1 MMVGLWWK
9 QEMQGGNLT
18 FLKDINE
25 FGDEWQ
31 SRTRIELVFG
41 ALRQAILSGEIEPE
55 SRLRVEVLRKTFG
68 VGASTVRE
76 ALSRLLVENLVTT
89 EGQRGFRA
97 AIVSVQDFKNIVEMR
112 ALLEAQAVRESVEN
126 GDDEWESAFVAAHH
140 RLAKIETE
148 MAGREE
154 QAVGD
159 WESRNRDFHNAMIG
173 ACKNSWLLNFRE
185 ILYSHSIRYLQ
196 IALTDR
202 TIPRDVRSEHQA
214 IFDAVIARDAELAE
228 KLTIEHIRRSV
239 PVIEKR
245 LSARLDAVE

>member
-1 MMVGLWWK
+1 MS
-9 QEMQGGNLT
+9 
-18 FLKDINE
+18 FLKDISE
-25 FGDEWQ
+25 FDGESQ
-31 SRTRIELVFG
+31 SRTTIELVYE
-41 ALRQAILSGEIEPE
+41 ALRRAILSGEIKPE

-97 AIVSVQDFKNIVEMR
+97 ALVSVQDFKNIVEMR
-112 ALLEAQAVRESVEN
+112 ALLEARAVRESIEK

-154 QAVGD
+154 QSVSE
-159 WESRNRDFHNAMIG
+159 WEIRNRAFHNAMIG
-173 ACKNSWLLNFRE
+173 ACTNTWLLNFRE

-196 IALTDR
+196 IAITDR

-214 IFDAVIARDAELAE
+214 IYDAVIARDADLAE
-228 KLTIEHIRRSV
+228 KLTIDHIHRSV
-239 PVIEKR
+239 PVIEAR
-245 LSARLDAVE
+245 LSALEAAE

>member
-1 MMVGLWWK
+1 LA
-9 QEMQGGNLT
+9 

-25 FGDEWQ
+25 FGGESQ
-31 SRTRIELVFG
+31 SRTTIELVYG

-112 ALLEAQAVRESVEN
+112 ALLEAQAVRESIAN
-126 GDDEWESAFVAAHH
+126 GDDEWESRFVAAHH

-154 QAVGD
+154 QAVSE
-159 WESRNRDFHNAMIG
+159 WEARNRDFHNAMIG
-173 ACKNSWLLNFRE
+173 ACTNSWLLNFRE
-185 ILYSHSIRYLQ
+185 ILYSHSIRYLH

-202 TIPRDVRSEHQA
+202 TIPRDVRAEHQA
-214 IFDAVIARDAELAE
+214 IFDAVLARDADLAE

-245 LSARLDAVE
+245 LSARLEAAE

>member
-1 MMVGLWWK
+1 LA
-9 QEMQGGNLT
+9 

-25 FGDEWQ
+25 FGGESQ
-31 SRTRIELVFG
+31 SRTTIELVYG

-112 ALLEAQAVRESVEN
+112 ALLEAQAVRESIAN
-126 GDDEWESAFVAAHH
+126 GDDEWESRFVAAHH

-154 QAVGD
+154 QAVSE
-159 WESRNRDFHNAMIG
+159 WEARNRDFHNAMIG
-173 ACKNSWLLNFRE
+173 ACTNSWLLNFRE
-185 ILYSHSIRYLQ
+185 ILYSHSIRYLH

-202 TIPRDVRSEHQA
+202 TIPRDVRAEHQA
-214 IFDAVIARDAELAE
+214 IFDAVIARDADLAE

-245 LSARLDAVE
+245 LSARLEAAE

>member
-1 MMVGLWWK
+1 LA
-9 QEMQGGNLT
+9 

-25 FGDEWQ
+25 FGGESQ
-31 SRTRIELVFG
+31 SRTTIELVYG

-68 VGASTVRE
+68 VGASPVRE

-89 EGQRGFRA
+89 EGQRGVRA

-112 ALLEAQAVRESVEN
+112 ALLEAQAVRESIAN
-126 GDDEWESAFVAAHH
+126 GDDEWESRFVAAHH

-154 QAVGD
+154 QAVSE
-159 WESRNRDFHNAMIG
+159 WEARNRDFHNAMIG
-173 ACKNSWLLNFRE
+173 ACTNSWLLNFRE
-185 ILYSHSIRYLQ
+185 ILYSHSIRYLH

-202 TIPRDVRSEHQA
+202 TIPRDVRAEHQA
-214 IFDAVIARDAELAE
+214 IFDAVIARDADLAE

-245 LSARLDAVE
+245 LSARLEAAE

>member
-1 MMVGLWWK
+1 M
-9 QEMQGGNLT
+9 T

-25 FGDEWQ
+25 FDTESQ
-31 SRTRIELVFG
+31 SRTTIELVYG
-41 ALRQAILSGEIEPE
+41 AMRQAILSGEIEPE

-97 AIVSVQDFKNIVEMR
+97 AIVSVQDFKNIVHMR
-112 ALLEAQAVRESVEN
+112 ALLEAKAVRESIEN
-126 GDDEWESAFVAAHH
+126 GDDEWESTFVAAHH

-154 QAVGD
+154 QAVAD
-159 WESRNRDFHNAMIG
+159 WEIRNRDFHNAMIG
-173 ACKNSWLLNFRE
+173 ACTNSWLLNFRE

-202 TIPRDVRSEHQA
+202 SIPRDVRAEHQA
-214 IFDAVIARDAELAE
+214 IFDAVIARDADQAE
-228 KLTIEHIRRSV
+228 KLTVEHIRRSV
-239 PVIEKR
+239 PVIEQR
-245 LSARLDAVE
+245 LSDALKAAG

>member
-1 MMVGLWWK
+1 MA
-9 QEMQGGNLT
+9 

-25 FGDEWQ
+25 FGDESQ
-31 SRTRIELVFG
+31 SRTTIELVYG

-112 ALLEAQAVRESVEN
+112 ALLEAQAVRESIAN
-126 GDDEWESAFVAAHH
+126 GDDEWESGFVAAHH
-140 RLAKIETE
+140 RLAKIEVE

-154 QAVGD
+154 QAVAE
-159 WESRNRDFHNAMIG
+159 WEARNRDFHNAMIG
-173 ACKNSWLLNFRE
+173 ACTNSWLLNFRE
-185 ILYSHSIRYLQ
+185 ILYSHSIRYLH

-214 IFDAVIARDAELAE
+214 IFDAVIARDADLAE
-228 KLTIEHIRRSV
+228 KLTLEHIRRSV

-245 LSARLDAVE
+245 LSARLDVAE

>member
-1 MMVGLWWK
+1 MWQ
-9 QEMQGGNLT
+9 QETQGEKLT

-25 FGDEWQ
+25 FDGESQ
-31 SRTRIELVFG
+31 SRTTIELVYG

-126 GDDEWESAFVAAHH
+126 GDDDWESRFVAAHH

-154 QAVGD
+154 QAVAD
-159 WESRNRDFHNAMIG
+159 WEIRNRDFHNAMIG
-173 ACKNSWLLNFRE
+173 GCTNSWLLNFRD
-185 ILYSHSIRYLQ
+185 ILYSHSIRYLH

-214 IFDAVIARDAELAE
+214 IFDAVIARDADLAE

-245 LSARLDAVE
+245 LSARLDAAE

>member
-1 MMVGLWWK
+1 
-9 QEMQGGNLT
+9 LT

-25 FGDEWQ
+25 FGDESQ
-31 SRTRIELVFG
+31 SRTTIELVYG

-97 AIVSVQDFKNIVEMR
+97 AIVSVEDFKNIVEMR
-112 ALLEAQAVRESVEN
+112 ALLEARAVRESVLN
-126 GDDEWESAFVAAHH
+126 GDDDWESEFVAAHH

-154 QAVGD
+154 QAVAD
-159 WESRNRDFHNAMIG
+159 WEIRNRDFHNAMIG
-173 ACKNSWLLNFRE
+173 ACNNSWLLNFRE

-214 IFDAVIARDAELAE
+214 IFDAVIARDADLAE
-228 KLTIEHIRRSV
+228 RLTTEHIRRSV
-239 PVIEKR
+239 PVIEQR
-245 LSARLDAVE
+245 LSAKLEAEA